1 MGGGVALRINTT
13 AAAADTD
20 NPRTGRKLI
29 ERERESH
36 RDTDTA
42 SEVHAR
48 YVSHPTSRVAAV
60 DVLQNIHCLT
70 ENTFNLHTRPNTGLK
85 TCLWCGL
92 CMLNDGPEDPA
103 STLLPQ
109 PEALLMSCELT
120 SPSCRKAEPQEPCP
134 YGLRCHRSTSASVG
148 TCESR
153 LA

>member
-1 MGGGVALRINTT
+1 MIHKEALQWTPLYGPYQKSLEGLVCFTSLCGVGGGVALRINTT

-85 TCLWCGL
+85 KHAFGVVFAC
-92 CMLNDGPEDPA
+92 
-103 STLLPQ
+103 
-109 PEALLMSCELT
+109 
-120 SPSCRKAEPQEPCP
+120 
-134 YGLRCHRSTSASVG
+134 
-148 TCESR
+148 
-153 LA
+153 